1 MVTNLPAFAE
11 TDILR
16 QGRPITYDQFRE
28 LLSYPTWNYFLQVI
42 RMARAYNKG
51 LTAGIHLLNL
61 NEEYK
66 DRLTQKEYDNHI
78 RLLYGLCL
86 DMLDNLDRWD
96 DFLVA
101 FDQVWKDQRF
111 VFRCHKKSLNE
122 EFGDLLAK
130 GVVSET
136 KHYIYVH
143 EFYLH
148 ILRKEVIERKIQRRE
163 QGRKLGNM
171 YHHTREDLTPE
182 EVAYRQRWLKD
193 LITDFKN
200 QKSAQ
205 QTENRKY

>member
-1 MVTNLPAFAE
+1 MVTNLLSFAK
-11 TDILR
+11 TDLLR
-16 QGRPITYDQFRE
+16 HGRPITYDQFKE

-42 RMARAYNKG
+42 RMTRAYDKG

-66 DRLTQKEYDNHI
+66 DRLTQEEYDNHI
-78 RLLYGLCL
+78 RLLYGLYL

-101 FDQVWKDQRF
+101 FDQIWKDRRF

-136 KHYIYVH
+136 EHYVYVH

-148 ILRKEVIERKIQRRE
+148 ILRKEVIERKIQKRE

-171 YHHTREDLTPE
+171 YHHTREDLTQE
-182 EVAYRQRWLKD
+182 EVAYRQIWLND
-193 LITDFKN
+193 IITDLKN
-200 QKSAQ
+200 RKRGQ
-205 QTENRKY
+205 QTEKC

>member
-1 MVTNLPAFAE
+1 MVTNLLSFAK
-11 TDILR
+11 TDLLR
-16 QGRPITYDQFRE
+16 HGRPITYEQFKE

-42 RMARAYNKG
+42 RMTRAYDKG

-61 NEEYK
+61 NEDYK
-66 DRLTQKEYDNHI
+66 DRLAQEEYENHI

-101 FDQVWKDQRF
+101 FDQIWKDRRF

-122 EFGDLLAK
+122 EFGDLLVK

-136 KHYIYVH
+136 EHYVYVH

-163 QGRKLGNM
+163 QGRELGNM
-171 YHHTREDLTPE
+171 YHHTREDLTQE
-182 EVAYRQRWLKD
+182 EVAYRQMWLND
-193 LITDFKN
+193 IITDLKN
-200 QKSAQ
+200 RKRGQ
-205 QTENRKY
+205 QTEKC

>member
-11 TDILR
+11 TDLLR
-16 QGRPITYDQFRE
+16 QGRPITYDQFRA

-42 RMARAYNKG
+42 CLTRVYDKG

-61 NEEYK
+61 NEKYK
-66 DRLTQKEYDNHI
+66 DMLTQKEYDDHT
-78 RLLYGLCL
+78 RLLYSICL
-86 DMLDNLDRWD
+86 DMLDKLDRWD

-101 FDQVWKDQRF
+101 FDQVWKDKRF

-136 KHYIYVH
+136 EHYVYVH
-143 EFYLH
+143 EFWLH
-148 ILRKEVIERKIQRRE
+148 ILRKEVIKRKIQRRE

-193 LITDFKN
+193 LIADFEN

-205 QTENRKY
+205 QKGNTKC

>member
-1 MVTNLPAFAE
+1 MVTNLLSFAK
-11 TDILR
+11 TDLLR
-16 QGRPITYDQFRE
+16 HGRPITYDQFKE

-42 RMARAYNKG
+42 RMTRAYDKG

-66 DRLTQKEYDNHI
+66 DRLTQEEYDNHI
-78 RLLYGLCL
+78 RLLYGLYL

-101 FDQVWKDQRF
+101 FDQIWKDRRF

-136 KHYIYVH
+136 EHYVYVH

-148 ILRKEVIERKIQRRE
+148 VLRKEVIERKIQRRE

-171 YHHTREDLTPE
+171 YHHTREDLTQE
-182 EVAYRQRWLKD
+182 EVAYRQIWLND
-193 LITDFKN
+193 IITDLKN
-200 QKSAQ
+200 QKRRQ
-205 QTENRKY
+205 QTEKC

>member
-1 MVTNLPAFAE
+1 MVTNLLSFAK
-11 TDILR
+11 TDLLR
-16 QGRPITYDQFRE
+16 HGRPITYDQFKE

-42 RMARAYNKG
+42 RMTRAYDKG

-66 DRLTQKEYDNHI
+66 DRLTQEEYDNHI
-78 RLLYGLCL
+78 RLLYGLYL

-136 KHYIYVH
+136 EHYVYVH
-143 EFYLH
+143 EFWLH

-193 LITDFKN
+193 LIADFKN

-205 QTENRKY
+205 QTET

>member
-1 MVTNLPAFAE
+1 MVTNLLSFAK
-11 TDILR
+11 TDLLR
-16 QGRPITYDQFRE
+16 HGRPITYDQFKE

-42 RMARAYNKG
+42 RMTRAYDKG

-66 DRLTQKEYDNHI
+66 DRLTQEEYDNHI
-78 RLLYGLCL
+78 RLLYGLYL

-101 FDQVWKDQRF
+101 FDQIWKDRRF

-136 KHYIYVH
+136 EHYVYVH

-148 ILRKEVIERKIQRRE
+148 VLRKEVIERKIQRRE

-171 YHHTREDLTPE
+171 YHHTREDLTQE
-182 EVAYRQRWLKD
+182 EVAYRQIWLND
-193 LITDFKN
+193 IITDLKN
-200 QKSAQ
+200 QKRGQ
-205 QTENRKY
+205 QTEKC

>member
-1 MVTNLPAFAE
+1 MKTTLPVFAE
-11 TDILR
+11 TDPLKR
-16 QGRPITYDQFRE
+16 GRWITYEQFRE
-28 LLSYPTWNYFLQVI
+28 LLSYPTWNYFLQVVRI
-42 RMARAYNKG
+42 TRAYDEALG
-51 LTAGIHLLNL
+51 AGIHLLNL

-66 DRLTQKEYDNHI
+66 NRLTQKEYDDHT
-78 RLLYGLCL
+78 RLLFHLCL
-86 DMLDNLDRWD
+86 DMLDNIDRWD

-101 FDQVWKDQRF
+101 FDQVWKDRRF
-111 VFRCHKKSLNE
+111 IFRCHKKSLNE

-148 ILRKEVIERKIQRRE
+148 ILRKEGIERKIQRRE

-171 YHHTREDLTPE
+171 YHHTREDLTSE

-200 QKSAQ
+200 QKSEQ
-205 QTENRKY
+205 QTENGRR